1 MKKLTI
7 KMMSVLMALAMFFGA
22 ALTVHAAD
30 SFSDVPKNAWYH
42 EAVNFVQADGLMN
55 GTGNGKFSPNA
66 KINRAM
72 FVTILYRLAGSP
84 ENPKESDFSD
94 VPENRYYTKAVDWAV
109 EHQIVFGTS
118 KTTFS
123 PNRNITREEMACMIA
138 RYVEGIHAPFLDGPY
153 AEQYFSD
160 QDTTSPFA
168 KEAIELMR
176 KTGLFRGDKES
187 RVRPHADATRA
198 EAAMVCMRLA
208 LKLNEV
214 PSPATL
220 TVNGEN
226 AQTYTLSEED
236 TAALYVILSSC
247 DWQEDLYAEFVP
259 THSLNLWCGEY
270 RFELPEDGT
279 GCGAINYVNGD
290 DRAVSNDPDGVVLQ
304 QILKVFAKYIEV
316 Q

>member
-42 EAVNFVQADGLMN
+42 EAVDFVQADGLMN

-84 ENPKESDFSD
+84 ENPKESNFSD
-94 VPENRYYTKAVDWAV
+94 VPENRYYTQAVDWAV
-109 EHQIVFGTS
+109 EHEIVFGTG

-153 AEQYFSD
+153 AEQYFAD

-176 KTGLFRGDKES
+176 KTGLLQGNKES
-187 RVRPHADATRA
+187 CVRPHGDATRA
-198 EAAMVCMRLA
+198 EAATVYMRLA
-208 LKLNEV
+208 LKMDKV
-214 PSPATL
+214 PAAATL
-220 TVNGEN
+220 KVSQGEGKET
-226 AQTYTLSEED
+226 TYTLTSED
-236 TAALYVILSSC
+236 TAALYQALSDC
-247 DWQEDLYAEFVP
+247 DWEEGLHAEFVP
-259 THSLNLWCGEY
+259 THRLQLWCGEY
-270 RFELPEDGT
+270 SFELPADEG
-279 GCGAINYVNGD
+279 GAINYVNGD
-290 DRAVSNDPDGVVLQ
+290 EFAVCNDLDEGVLQ
-304 QILKVFAKYIEV
+304 WVQKVFAKYE